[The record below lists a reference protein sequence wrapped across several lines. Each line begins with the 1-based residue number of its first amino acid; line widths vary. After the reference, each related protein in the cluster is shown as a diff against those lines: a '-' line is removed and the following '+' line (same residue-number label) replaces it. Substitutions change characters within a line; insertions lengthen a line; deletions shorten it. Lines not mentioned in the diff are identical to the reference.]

1 MARSLVSNG
10 AIRAATFFALAFVLT
25 TVGGFAIG
33 EPRTGVRWGIGLG
46 VAFAV
51 FAYAFIRPTDGPETP
66 ES

>member
-10 AIRAATFFALAFVLT
+10 AIRAATFFALAFVLM

-33 EPRTGVRWGIGLG
+33 DPRTGVRWGLGLG

-51 FAYAFIRPTDGPETP
+51 FAYVFIRPTNGPDAPSE
-66 ES
+66 